1 MHPPHLFMAV
11 KYPDKSGERK
21 IPSLFH
27 GTGSYTGK
35 MKKYLLCLI
44 SILMALC
51 VTAGCGREKKADGP
65 KVLKVGTEVTFP
77 PFEFREQGSKEITGF
92 DMDLIR
98 AIGKKLD
105 MQVEILDMDFEAL
118 IPAVKRGNLNLVI
131 AGMTITKDRQKIVDM
146 SEPYYT
152 SGLVLV
158 VGKGNAAVQKPED
171 LKGKAVAVQI
181 GTTGEA
187 KAKQLAGEKVLGF
200 KTNEEVFNALKE
212 KTIEAI
218 IIDKPVAQ
226 YFINKYH
233 PNAVIAGAAFE
244 KEAYGIVMRRHGELT
259 PKVNKALAELKNSG
273 EYNKIYEKWFG
284 KESN

>member
-1 MHPPHLFMAV
+1 
-11 KYPDKSGERK
+11 
-21 IPSLFH
+21 
-27 GTGSYTGK
+27 

-158 VGKGNAAVQKPED
+158 VGKGNTAIQKPED

-181 GTTGEA
+181 GTTGEV
-187 KAKQLAGEKVLGF
+187 KAKQLTGEKVRGF

-212 KTIEAI
+212 KTVEAL

-226 YFINKYH
+226 YFINKHH
-233 PNAVIAGAAFE
+233 PDVVIVGNTFE
-244 KEAYGIVMRRHGELT
+244 TETYGIVMRRHGELT
-259 PKVNKALAELKNSG
+259 PKINKALAELKNSG
-273 EYNKIYEKWFG
+273 EYDRIYEKWFG
-284 KESN
+284 KDSK